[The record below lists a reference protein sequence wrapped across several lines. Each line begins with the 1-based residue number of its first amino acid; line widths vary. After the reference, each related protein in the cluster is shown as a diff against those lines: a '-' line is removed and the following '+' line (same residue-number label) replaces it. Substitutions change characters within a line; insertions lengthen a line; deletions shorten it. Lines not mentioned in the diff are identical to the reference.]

1 MIYTIDAVESVKNSN
16 MLDEDKQET
25 LKILMKENLEYLK
38 KKLAPTKPNKEKFSV
53 VVVDELPTKDIKEDT
68 IYILQDSYIYRNG
81 EWISV
86 ESDNV
91 KSLDKCIEECKDLSI
106 LKYLNE
112 LKELRGTNCH
122 DYRHQSHR
130 GNDKRTSH

>member
-16 MLDEDKQET
+16 MSDEDKQET
-25 LKILMKENLEYLK
+25 LERMERFVSSSPYKIFIKENLEYLK
-38 KKLAPTKPNKEKFSV
+38 RELESTKPNEEKFSV

-81 EWISV
+81 EWIPV

-112 LKELRGTNCH
+112 LKELRET
-122 DYRHQSHR
+122 
-130 GNDKRTSH
+130 K

>member
-1 MIYTIDAVESVKNSN
+1 VVKMIYTIDAVESVKNSN
-16 MLDEDKQET
+16 MSDEDKQET
-25 LKILMKENLEYLK
+25 LERMERFVSSSPYKIFIKENLEYLK
-38 KKLAPTKPNKEKFSV
+38 RELESTKPNEEKFSV

-81 EWISV
+81 EWIPV

-112 LKELRGTNCH
+112 LKELRET
-122 DYRHQSHR
+122 
-130 GNDKRTSH
+130 K